1 MSVTPFLWFHSG
13 AEQAAAFYVS
23 LFPHSRIRHTV
34 MTNGAVPG
42 DADGVLTVDFEL
54 DGQRIIAMNGG
65 PAFTLDEAFS
75 LSVEVDGQ
83 AEVDRLWDALTA
95 DGGQPSRCGWLR
107 DRFGLSWQI
116 IPREL
121 HELMAD
127 PDPDRAGRAA
137 AAMMTMDRIDVEAL
151 RAAAER

>member
-1 MSVTPFLWFHSG
+1 MSVTPFLWFHAQ
-13 AEQAAAFYVS
+13 AEDAAAFYVS
-23 LFPHSRIRHTV
+23 LFPQSRIRHTV
-34 MTNGAVPG
+34 MTNSAIPG
-42 DADGVLTVDFEL
+42 DDDGVLTVDFEL

-83 AEVDRLWDALTA
+83 EEVDRLWDALTA
-95 DGGQPSRCGWLR
+95 DGGEPSRCGWLR

-121 HELMAD
+121 HQLMAD
-127 PDPDRAGRAA
+127 PDPERASRAA
-137 AAMMTMDRIDVEAL
+137 AAMMTMGKIDVAAL
-151 RAAAER
+151 RAAADG